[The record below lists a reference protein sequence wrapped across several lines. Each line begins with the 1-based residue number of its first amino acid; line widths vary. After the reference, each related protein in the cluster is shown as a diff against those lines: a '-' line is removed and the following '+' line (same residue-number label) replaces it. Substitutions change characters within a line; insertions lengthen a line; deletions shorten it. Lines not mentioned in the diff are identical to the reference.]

1 MRMRR
6 WRVGLG
12 VLAALVGC
20 ALVGCALVGC
30 ALSGG
35 SAGAASG
42 KVSVVAA
49 EDFWGS
55 IARQVGGEHADVTS
69 IISDPGTDP
78 HDYEAKP
85 SDGAAL
91 ASAQVAIVNGIG
103 YDGWT
108 SKLLAANPSSSRRTV
123 NAGDVVGVKD
133 GGNPHQWYSP
143 RSVNAMIDAV
153 TDDLKQVD
161 PADAAYFDSQ
171 RQAYRSDGLKRY
183 NDLRAQIKARF
194 GGTPVGASESIF
206 APLAD
211 DLGLNLLTPQSFLA
225 AVSEGND
232 PTARDKSTVD
242 TQIAGKQIKVFVYN
256 SQNATPDVTALVAKA
271 GKAGIPVTTVTETL
285 TPKGATF
292 QDWQAN
298 QLQSLADALAS
309 ASATSAA
316 TSGTPTADT
325 PTADTPTADTPTG
338 GGVPTAAPATRP
350 ARPGTSARWLI
361 PLAGAALVLVGAGVV
376 RGTRRRN
383 RTLMRSA

>member
-1 MRMRR
+1 MRTRR
-6 WRVGLG
+6 WWVGLG

-20 ALVGCALVGC
+20 AL
-30 ALSGG
+30 SGG
-35 SAGAASG
+35 PAAGAAPG

-143 RSVNAMIDAV
+143 PSVNAMIDAV

-171 RQAYRSDGLKRY
+171 RQAYRNDGLKRY
-183 NDLRAQIKARF
+183 NDLRAQIKARY

-256 SQNATPDVTALVAKA
+256 SQNATPDVTALVDKA
-271 GKAGIPVTTVTETL
+271 GKADIPVTTVTETL

-298 QLQSLADALAS
+298 QLQSLADALAA
-309 ASATSAA
+309 ASAAPAPAPGPDPRT
-316 TSGTPTADT
+316 GNTPARGD
-325 PTADTPTADTPTG
+325 
-338 GGVPTAAPATRP
+338 VPATRP
-350 ARPGTSARWLI
+350 ARPGTSARWLL
-361 PLAGAALVLVGAGVV
+361 PLAGATLVLGGVGLV

-383 RTLMRSA
+383 RALMRSA